1 MSAEPIDKLASLVK
15 KLGKKIAE
23 PAGVSASDLFPDAR
37 LIDDP
42 ITNEIVVS
50 MLLWE
55 SSIAHATKAF
65 EGIRSDLV
73 DLNELRVCT
82 PDELMPI
89 LGVRMP
95 RSSERVLRLLSILNT
110 IYDRENTLTLA
121 HIREMNKRDVLAYLT
136 GIDGLPQFAI
146 ARVLLFALGL
156 HAVPLDERI
165 AKKLVGESVLE
176 PGQTLDQQCSSL
188 ERMVRASDA
197 SETYTLLEHWAQES
211 RSQTRTKKSK
221 KTPATKGATP

>member
-1 MSAEPIDKLASLVK
+1 MSGEPIDKLATLVK
-15 KLGKKIAE
+15 KLGKNIAE
-23 PAGVSASDLFPDAR
+23 PARVCAAELFTDSC

-65 EGIRSDLV
+65 EGIQSELV

-82 PDELMPI
+82 PDELAPI

-95 RSSERVLRLLSILNT
+95 RSSERVLRLLSVLNT
-110 IYDRENTLTLA
+110 IYERENSLA
-121 HIREMNKRDVLAYLT
+121 LVHLREMNKRDVVAYLA
-136 GIDGLPQFAI
+136 GIDGLPHFAI
-146 ARVLLFALGL
+146 ARVLLFTLGL

-165 AKKLVGESVLE
+165 AKKLVGEAVLE
-176 PGQTLDQQCSSL
+176 PGQTLDQHVSSL

-197 SETYTLLEHWAQES
+197 IETYTLIEHWAQES
-211 RSQTRTKKSK
+211 RSQTRTKKTK
-221 KTPATKGATP
+221 KASASKGATS